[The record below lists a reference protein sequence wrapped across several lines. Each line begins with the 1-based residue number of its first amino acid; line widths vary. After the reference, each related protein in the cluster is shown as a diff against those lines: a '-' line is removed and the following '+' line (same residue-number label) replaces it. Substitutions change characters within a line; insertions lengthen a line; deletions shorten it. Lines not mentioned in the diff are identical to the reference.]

1 MSKLSY
7 TVSNYELI
15 RKYVTTALEKAPKPL
30 ERGKIEKTI
39 QETKSLLD
47 NLPPEFAAKMITFT
61 EHDSIDTLSESDW
74 IQMEKDFKADFDV
87 THERGTE
94 VLGRAQQ
101 RRDRKWWQKFKQ
113 EQDLY
118 HWERYK
124 KYISSTLPYE
134 VVKTIDEDTDNVMS
148 NLSNPFEERFERYGM
163 VVGHVQSGKT
173 GNYSA
178 LISKAADA
186 GYRFIVV
193 IAGGLNN
200 LRNQTQERINE
211 SFIGRDGASV
221 IGVGNYSGTL
231 RGKTPVSLTTAKT
244 DFKASDANR
253 AKQGL
258 DLDMGD
264 RPIILVLK
272 KNTRTLTNVIEWLKS
287 HYQEEVKEHAMLL
300 IDDES
305 DYASINTRED
315 NDPTAINKKIRE
327 LLILFRK
334 KAYVAYTATPY
345 ANIFVDHRIENDEL
359 GKDLFPEDFI
369 YALKAPSNYFG
380 AAKIFLDPEK
390 RYWSEVKDHKDII
403 PPKHKKDLYID
414 ELPESLLDA
423 VRLFILNVSIRHL
436 RKQENK
442 HNSMMIHVTRFT
454 DVHSRVY
461 FKVSEYL
468 DYIKQVLLVHGG
480 DSNNQK
486 LRVLKETF
494 EKYYSTLEF
503 SWNEVLSKA
512 ILVIKKIETKEVHSN
527 SREPLIYDDSYPG
540 NYIVV
545 GGTSLARGYTLEG
558 LSVSYF
564 LRTTVLY
571 DTLMQMG
578 RWFGYRNN
586 YEDLCKVFTTE
597 ESFNNFSVIIE
608 ATIDLVNSLEKMRKL
623 DLTPKDFGLAVR
635 HHPDSGLQVTARN
648 KLKRTKD
655 IHFDMRLD
663 GHLKETSWLSTSE
676 NKVSHNISIVK
687 ELIGNLP
694 RSNMYQ
700 TLRRTDNKARSTVWS
715 KVPREVIERFLE
727 EFMCYQV
734 EADEFGMYS
743 RMPLRFV
750 QEYTKKI
757 ETDWDIVVHTGSS
770 DQEIMINGVSYG
782 KYQERTI
789 EKKNGRYEFK
799 NRQVS
804 SGNSEEVTLSDKDIV
819 YLKETE
825 NQKKKLRTK
834 VKDGI
839 IDTVEEALAEFS
851 RRKEARARLKR
862 PLLMLHLFKAKVE
875 KDSMVINADN
885 PLELAAF
892 SVSFPASINSGNSNI
907 KLKVNQVYL
916 ENLKRQLQEE
926 DDYDDVDVD

>member
-1 MSKLSY
+1 MSQTSIRK
-7 TVSNYELI
+7 SNYELI
-15 RKYVTTALEKAPKPL
+15 KQYVTTILEKAPKPL
-30 ERGKIEKTI
+30 EKGKIEQAIK
-39 QETKSLLD
+39 ETKSLMEF
-47 NLPPEFAAKMITFT
+47 LPSRMAAKVITFS
-61 EHDSIDTLSESDW
+61 EYDSIDNLSEKDW
-74 IQMEKDFKADFDV
+74 SVMVRDFKTSFDV
-87 THERGTE
+87 SHERGIE
-94 VLGRAQQ
+94 VLGLHQQ
-101 RRDRKWWQKFKQ
+101 KRDRKWWQRYKQ
-113 EQDLY
+113 EQELY

-124 KYISSTLPYE
+124 KFISSSLPYE

-148 NLSNPFEERFERYGM
+148 NLANPTNERFERYGM

-193 IAGGLNN
+193 IAGGMNN
-200 LRNQTQERINE
+200 LRNQTQERLNE
-211 SFIGRDGASV
+211 SFIGRDEAEI
-221 IGVGNYSGTL
+221 IGVGKYKDTERS
-231 RGKTPVSLTTAKT
+231 KTPVSLTTAKS

-305 DYASINTRED
+305 DYASINTRKD
-315 NDPTAINKKIRE
+315 DDPTTINRKIRE
-327 LLILFRK
+327 LLFLFRK

-345 ANIFVDHRIENDEL
+345 ANIFIDHRIENDEL

-380 AAKIFLDPEK
+380 AAKIFLDPQK
-390 RYWSEVKDHKDII
+390 RYWSEVKDHENII
-403 PPKHKKDLYID
+403 PPNHKKHLIID
-414 ELPESLLDA
+414 KLPESLLDA

-436 RKQENK
+436 RRQEDK

-454 DVHSRVY
+454 DVHNKVY

-468 DYIKQVLLVHGG
+468 ENMKQVLIVHGG
-480 DSNNQK
+480 DPNSFK
-486 LRVLKETF
+486 LLDLKNTF
-494 EKYYSTLEF
+494 IKYYSNLEF
-503 SWNEVLSKA
+503 NWEQVLQKTIS
-512 ILVIKKIETKEVHSN
+512 LIKKIETKEVHNN
-527 SREPLIYDDSYPG
+527 SREPLIYDDEYPG

-564 LRTTVLY
+564 LRTTILY

-586 YEDLCKVFTTE
+586 YEDLCQVFMTE
-597 ESFNNFSVIIE
+597 DAFNNFSIIIE
-608 ATIDLVNSLEKMRKL
+608 ATIDLVDSLEKMRKL
-623 DLTPKDFGLAVR
+623 ELTPKDFGLAVQ

-648 KLKRTKD
+648 KLKKTKD

-663 GHLKETSWLSTSE
+663 GHLKETSWLATNE
-676 NKVSHNISIVK
+676 NTINHNISVLK
-687 ELIGNLP
+687 ELISSLP
-694 RSNMYQ
+694 KEKMQ
-700 TLRRTDNKARSTVWS
+700 QPLRITDNKPRNTVWS
-715 KVPREVIERFLE
+715 NISKHVIEEFLQQ
-727 EFMCYQV
+727 FKCYKV
-734 EADEFGMYS
+734 ESDEFGMYS

-750 QEYTKKI
+750 QKYAEEINT
-757 ETDWDIVVHTGSS
+757 EWDIVVHTGSS
-770 DQEIMINGVSYG
+770 DQEIIIDDVCYG
-782 KYQERTI
+782 NYQERTI
-789 EKKNGRYEFK
+789 ELKNQRYEFK

-804 SGNSEEVTLSDKDIV
+804 SGNSEEATLTKDDINF
-819 YLKETE
+819 LKETE
-825 NQKKKLRTK
+825 NQKRHQRAE

-839 IDTVEEALAEFS
+839 LDAIEKTLDDFS

-875 KDSMVINADN
+875 KNNKIINEDN

-892 SVSFPASINSGNSNI
+892 SVSFPSSINSGNKNI
-907 KLKVNQVYL
+907 RLKVNQVYL
-916 ENLKRQLQEE
+916 DNLQQQLQEE
-926 DDYDDVDVD
+926 DDYDDIDIE